1 MSSNKES
8 VKSVASENKER
19 LGSMPMTRIGTGRP
33 FDVSC
38 FFDGE
43 NKLLSK
49 ILRNSNFGSSEQI
62 SIVQHKVGAEADLW
76 LQYHPQTIAA
86 NTAQAG
92 L

>member
-1 MSSNKES
+1 
-8 VKSVASENKER
+8 
-19 LGSMPMTRIGTGRP
+19 MPMTRIGAGRP

-38 FFDGE
+38 FFDGK
-43 NKLLSK
+43 NRLLSKVK
-49 ILRNSNFGSSEQI
+49 ILRNGNLGSSEQI
-62 SIVQHKVGAEADLW
+62 SMVQHKVGAEADLW